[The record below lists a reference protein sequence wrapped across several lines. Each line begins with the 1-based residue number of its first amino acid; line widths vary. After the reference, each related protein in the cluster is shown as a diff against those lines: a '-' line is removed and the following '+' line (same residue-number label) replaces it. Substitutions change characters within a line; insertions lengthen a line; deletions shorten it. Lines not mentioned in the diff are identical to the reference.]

1 MVTLH
6 NQQDFLFFGHH
17 EFVLF
22 SPYSPVTTSWFVG
35 FQACY
40 QMNGEGGVA
49 RDRTSLDREVEVTEN
64 WITCREGI
72 RGTLDE
78 AGVLWV

>member
-1 MVTLH
+1 
-6 NQQDFLFFGHH
+6 
-17 EFVLF
+17 
-22 SPYSPVTTSWFVG
+22 VG